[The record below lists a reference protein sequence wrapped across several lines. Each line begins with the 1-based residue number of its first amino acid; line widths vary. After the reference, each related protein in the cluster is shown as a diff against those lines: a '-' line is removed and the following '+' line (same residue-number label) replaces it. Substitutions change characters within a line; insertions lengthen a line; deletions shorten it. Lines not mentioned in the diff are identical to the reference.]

1 MAATQAQIDAAAASL
16 NKDLDAMVEQK
27 APGFLVAEVEAE
39 IRNLVPQWA
48 ANALDAAAAVPQ
60 PSEQS

>member
-1 MAATQAQIDAAAASL
+1 MATQAQIDAAAASL

-39 IRNLVPQWA
+39 LKSLVPQWA
-48 ANALDAAAAVPQ
+48 ANALAAAEAAAPQ
-60 PSEQS
+60 